1 MLLLSLITPLLH
13 PLREQLSLLRAL
25 ASGGRIPGTKLI
37 LTSST
42 GSKRFGIIEHFM
54 MALAGGWLLLR
65 VCFCEL
71 TDEDRLQLVR
81 RKQIRDQET
90 ETSID
95 ESTMEEDEYDWD
107 SNLEIERD
115 MLLQSDD
122 EEHVEGELIYWGCE
136 KNDGNEPILKFSP
149 SQLNILLRIDDESD
163 EDEEYE
169 ENDDESEC
177 ESEQETKNALRMGMG
192 NELQRMPVEES
203 TQKKG
208 VLQCT
213 GGISWW
219 IASTISERYKEY
231 NNHDEKIVFAH

>member
-42 GSKRFGIIEHFM
+42 GNKRFGIIEHFM

-71 TDEDRLQLVR
+71 ADGDKLQLSR
-81 RKQIRDQET
+81 RKQIRDQES
-90 ETSID
+90 ETSTED
-95 ESTMEEDEYDWD
+95 STQEEDEYDWE
-107 SNLEIERD
+107 SNLEFERD
-115 MLLQSDD
+115 VLIQSDD
-122 EEHVEGELIYWGCE
+122 EERELIYWGCE

-149 SQLNILLRIDDESD
+149 SQLNILLRIEDESD

-177 ESEQETKNALRMGMG
+177 ESDQEAALRMEK
-192 NELQRMPVEES
+192 ELQGPPVEEPN
-203 TQKKG
+203 QKKE

-219 IASTISERYKEY
+219 IAATLSERYKEY
-231 NNHDEKIVFAH
+231 NKHDEKIVFAH

>member
-13 PLREQLSLLRAL
+13 PLREQLSVLRAI

-65 VCFCEL
+65 VCFCDL
-71 TDEDRLQLVR
+71 ADEDRLQFAR
-81 RKQIRDQET
+81 RKQITDQET
-90 ETSID
+90 ETSTED
-95 ESTMEEDEYDWD
+95 STLEEDEYDWE

-122 EEHVEGELIYWGCE
+122 GGDGEGELIYWGCE

-177 ESEQETKNALRMGMG
+177 ESEQETALRMGMG
-192 NELQRMPVEES
+192 KELQGLPAEQPD
-203 TQKKG
+203 QKKG
-208 VLQCT
+208 DLQCT

-219 IASTISERYKEY
+219 IASTISERYKKY